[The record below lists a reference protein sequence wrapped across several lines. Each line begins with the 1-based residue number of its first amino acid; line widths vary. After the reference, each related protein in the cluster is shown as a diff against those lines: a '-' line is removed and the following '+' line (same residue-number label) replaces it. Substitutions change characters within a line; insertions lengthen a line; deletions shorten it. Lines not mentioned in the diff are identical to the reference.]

1 MRSAPRA
8 PVVLYLV
15 FGLFAAAPLAVACGG
30 SSGPA
35 MSPAEQDKLNAR
47 ERLQGHWR
55 LDSFTPTTPLG
66 PPFDS
71 LLQAQI
77 GQLELDVQETEI
89 LATGAGIEATRRYQ
103 IIDATPLGANLQMTD
118 DAGVHFDI
126 EIRFRGADIDFTS
139 KTSPWQGQGSLSRAP

>member
-1 MRSAPRA
+1 MSA
-8 PVVLYLV
+8 
-15 FGLFAAAPLAVACGG
+15 
-30 SSGPA
+30 
-35 MSPAEQDKLNAR
+35 AERDKLDAQ

-77 GQLELDVQETEI
+77 GQLELDVQETQI
-89 LATGAGIEATRRYQ
+89 LATGAGIEATRRYE
-103 IIDATPLGANLQMTD
+103 IVEATPLGAQVQMMD
-118 DAGVHFDI
+118 DAGVRFDI
-126 EIRFRGADIDFTS
+126 EIRFRGEDIDFTS